1 MRRNTALT
9 RIMASGVAAIML
21 CAGGTFTV
29 NAAEEE
35 PVKADVSVKAIQGL
49 SDDFIGGMDV
59 SSMLSLEESGVT
71 FKNANG
77 EVEDLFTLLKESGV
91 NYVRLRVWNDPFTAD
106 GQGYGGGNV
115 NADRALTMAK
125 RATAAGLKVLV
136 DFHYSDFWA
145 DPSKQQVPK
154 AWKSFEGDADK
165 TADTVYD
172 YTKQTL
178 TTFKQAGV
186 DVGMVQVGNETTAKI
201 AGISGWDGMSK
212 VFSAGSKAI
221 REVLPEAK
229 VVIHFTN
236 PEKAGTYA
244 TYAKQLS
251 NHNVDYDVFASS
263 YYPFWHGTTE
273 NLTSVLKNVAST
285 YKKDVMVAETSW
297 AYTLDD
303 GDDDSNT
310 VPSKVTADNL
320 KKYDISPQGQ
330 ADEIRAVAEA
340 VNNIGDNDGDG
351 ENDGLGVFYW
361 EPAWVPVGTGG
372 KALAS
377 LLTFKYIH
385 TGAVT
390 DHVFTKIDPVEIAA
404 TDADSIDTI
413 KAQLPSEVAAHY
425 QDGVDETE
433 TVTWQSAALDWIRG
447 AGTYTITGTTNA
459 GHDVTA
465 TITVTATPAKD
476 YVTDGSFEN
485 AENDENWN
493 ITGTGAS
500 IAEDTGNA
508 ADGKR
513 ALKFW
518 ASDAYS
524 FSATQT
530 VTGLEPGEYVLTA
543 MSQGAAADN
552 AAITDGVAL
561 SATTGGKTTSDALE
575 LNGWVK
581 FDTATVPVTVGADG
595 TATITI
601 TGNLPADAWG
611 NVDKVSLVKKTET
624 PVKPSTENLDK
635 AVAEAG
641 KINRDEYTNES
652 LAKLDQALAAADVLL
667 AGSTYTEQDVNDV
680 IKLVADAIA
689 GLAQKEVSS
698 LTVTPSKTTY
708 QVGDAIDADHDL
720 KVVGNYSAGMG
731 NVTLSADQ
739 FTLDYDFSAP
749 ADAAKV
755 TVTLKSNPNVTE
767 TYTVAVTAR
776 AEGGSGN
783 GSDGAGNG
791 GATINPDTGEGDK
804 TNGANGD
811 KITGVLSNTGSAVT
825 AVGLAVVVL
834 GVAGGVSLALRRKR
848 S

>member
-1 MRRNTALT
+1 M
-9 RIMASGVAAIML
+9 
-21 CAGGTFTV
+21 
-29 NAAEEE
+29 
-35 PVKADVSVKAIQGL
+35 
-49 SDDFIGGMDV
+49 
-59 SSMLSLEESGVT
+59 
-71 FKNANG
+71 
-77 EVEDLFTLLKESGV
+77 
-91 NYVRLRVWNDPFTAD
+91 
-106 GQGYGGGNV
+106 
-115 NADRALTMAK
+115 
-125 RATAAGLKVLV
+125 
-136 DFHYSDFWA
+136 
-145 DPSKQQVPK
+145 
-154 AWKSFEGDADK
+154 
-165 TADTVYD
+165 
-172 YTKQTL
+172 
-178 TTFKQAGV
+178 
-186 DVGMVQVGNETTAKI
+186 
-201 AGISGWDGMSK
+201 
-212 VFSAGSKAI
+212 
-221 REVLPEAK
+221 
-229 VVIHFTN
+229 
-236 PEKAGTYA
+236 
-244 TYAKQLS
+244 
-251 NHNVDYDVFASS
+251 
-263 YYPFWHGTTE
+263 
-273 NLTSVLKNVAST
+273 
-285 YKKDVMVAETSW
+285 AETSW

-361 EPAWVPVGTGG
+361 EPAWAPVGTGG

-377 LLTFKYIH
+377 LQTFKYIH

-390 DHVFTKIDPVEIAA
+390 DHVFTKIDPVEITA
-404 TDADSIDTI
+404 TDSDSIDAI
-413 KAQLPSEVAAHY
+413 KAQLPSEVAVHY

-459 GHDVTA
+459 GHDVTV

-485 AENDENWN
+485 AENDKNWT
-493 ITGTGAS
+493 IAGTGAS
-500 IAEDTGNA
+500 ITEDSGNA

-530 VTGLEPGEYVLTA
+530 
-543 MSQGAAADN
+543 
-552 AAITDGVAL
+552 
-561 SATTGGKTTSDALE
+561 
-575 LNGWVK
+575 
-581 FDTATVPVTVGADG
+581 
-595 TATITI
+595 
-601 TGNLPADAWG
+601 
-611 NVDKVSLVKKTET
+611 
-624 PVKPSTENLDK
+624 
-635 AVAEAG
+635 
-641 KINRDEYTNES
+641 
-652 LAKLDQALAAADVLL
+652 
-667 AGSTYTEQDVNDV
+667 
-680 IKLVADAIA
+680 IA